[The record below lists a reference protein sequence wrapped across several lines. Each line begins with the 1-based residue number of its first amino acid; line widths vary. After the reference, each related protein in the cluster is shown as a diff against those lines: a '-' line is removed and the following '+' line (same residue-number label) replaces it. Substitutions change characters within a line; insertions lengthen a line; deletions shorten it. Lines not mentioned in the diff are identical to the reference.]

1 MATTLLLTL
10 LAQAMMAL
18 PLVLPIVFAGLFCGA
33 YIVMIVVNAVFALV
47 NGYQR
52 RPPRLLVSRRRMTI
66 LSCLVATFICLW
78 FLCNL
83 DGSST

>member
-1 MATTLLLTL
+1 MAANPLLTL
-10 LAQAMMAL
+10 LAQAMMAV
-18 PLVLPIVFAGLFCGA
+18 PLVLPILFAVLFCGA
-33 YIVMIVVNAVFALV
+33 YIALLVVNAVFALV

-52 RPPRLLVSRRRMTI
+52 RPPRLLVSRRRMNVV
-66 LSCLVATFICLW
+66 SCLVATFICLW

>member
-1 MATTLLLTL
+1 MATILLLTL

-33 YIVMIVVNAVFALV
+33 YIVLIVVNAVFALV

-52 RPPRLLVSRRRMTI
+52 QPPRLLVSRRRMTVV
-66 LSCLVATFICLW
+66 SCLVATFICIW
-78 FLCNL
+78 FLFNL